1 MSEEEIKLD
10 RYAKFRKLGQF
21 REWVVRGGD
30 WRGAQAER
38 DAVSEVHLALGSRV
52 VLTSLAVVIMI
63 SSHLSHA
70 LPSPGGGRPHEGRHL
85 GCI

>member
-38 DAVSEVHLALGSRV
+38 EAVSDMCDSTMFMICTGSGAQYSCSTGWCSANAR
-52 VLTSLAVVIMI
+52 
-63 SSHLSHA
+63 
-70 LPSPGGGRPHEGRHL
+70 G
-85 GCI
+85 